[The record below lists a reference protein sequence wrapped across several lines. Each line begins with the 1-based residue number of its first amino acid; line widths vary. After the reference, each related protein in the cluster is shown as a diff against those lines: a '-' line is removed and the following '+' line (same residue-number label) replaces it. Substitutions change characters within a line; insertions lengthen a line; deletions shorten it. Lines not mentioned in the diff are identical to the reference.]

1 MTEPLTL
8 SIIIINYNTLKLLDL
23 CLNSI
28 YTYPPQSH
36 FEIIVVDNCSTDGS
50 GDMVRSKYPQVKLIT
65 NPANYGFARAN
76 NTGIKAAGGK
86 YILLLNSDTEC
97 MRGSLDTLIGYM
109 ENNPDSGIVGPLLLG
124 TEHNIIQMSWGWYP
138 TIIKE
143 LFQKMLSPQH
153 IAKNIFIKLLAH
165 QLLKHPRE
173 VELISGACML
183 IRKEVFSTVG
193 YLDENIFLYFEE
205 PDFCLRVKLKNWKIY
220 FLPEARIIHK
230 LGQSMKKIDHL
241 THITHYIKSQL
252 YFYKKYNPR
261 WQQKFLKY
269 YILLKYTLK
278 YFYDIKK
285 IKPIVNLLKGY

>member
-1 MTEPLTL
+1 
-8 SIIIINYNTLKLLDL
+8 
-23 CLNSI
+23 
-28 YTYPPQSH
+28 
-36 FEIIVVDNCSTDGS
+36 
-50 GDMVRSKYPQVKLIT
+50 
-65 NPANYGFARAN
+65 
-76 NTGIKAAGGK
+76 
-86 YILLLNSDTEC
+86 
-97 MRGSLDTLIGYM
+97 
-109 ENNPDSGIVGPLLLG
+109 
-124 TEHNIIQMSWGWYP
+124 MSWGWYP

-241 THITHYIKSQL
+241 TYITHYIKSQL

-278 YFYDIKK
+278 YFYDLKK